1 MMKNQVEEMEYETP
15 EVKMI
20 EVEVEQGFAV
30 SGGNLENPRYND
42 EEDLHQ
48 SSCNAGC
55 PFGAIQRFENSLGGN
70 SPRA

>member
-1 MMKNQVEEMEYETP
+1 MKNQVEEMEYETP

-42 EEDLHQ
+42 EEDW
-48 SSCNAGC
+48 
-55 PFGAIQRFENSLGGN
+55 
-70 SPRA
+70 